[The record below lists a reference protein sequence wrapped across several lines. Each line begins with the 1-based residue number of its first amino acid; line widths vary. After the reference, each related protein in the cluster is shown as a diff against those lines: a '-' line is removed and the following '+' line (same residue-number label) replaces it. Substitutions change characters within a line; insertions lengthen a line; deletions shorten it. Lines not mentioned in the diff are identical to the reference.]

1 MYENPIMYYHELT
14 KYFCELAQKAYN
26 NNDTERLKYY
36 NNLAQ
41 KSQRLYHVCV
51 MLRIRYK
58 KKYIPTIVFEILVNA
73 EKKLLEK
80 HLRR

>member
-1 MYENPIMYYHELT
+1 MYKNQIMYYYELL
-14 KYFCELAQKAYN
+14 KYFCERAQKAYN

-41 KSQRLYHVCV
+41 KSQRLYHICA

-58 KKYIPTIVFEILVNA
+58 KEYIPTIVFKILLNA
-73 EKKLLEK
+73 EKKLLENI
-80 HLRR
+80 